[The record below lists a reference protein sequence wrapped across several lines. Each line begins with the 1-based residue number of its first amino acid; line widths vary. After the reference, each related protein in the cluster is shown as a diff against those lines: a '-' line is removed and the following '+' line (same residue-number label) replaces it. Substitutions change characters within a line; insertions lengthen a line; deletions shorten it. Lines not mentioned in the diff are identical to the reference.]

1 MRSFYQDRLGTNIG
15 KTQKR
20 VAFFAGFAR
29 GQRCQDNPAPGQPGY
44 SQPDHSFTAAAAA
57 RPAAGG
63 GGDGG
68 SGDESQYLSLV
79 LAVLGGVALTGLGAF
94 AVVKMGFVSVVPT
107 GASQSL
113 LSDDAQ
119 SAQQQ
124 QQAAQQA
131 AQQGGESSMYDEDVD
146 MGLD

>member
-124 QQAAQQA
+124 QQAAQQ
-131 AQQGGESSMYDEDVD
+131 GGESSMYDEDVD

>member
-1 MRSFYQDRLGTNIG
+1 MRSFCQDRLGTNIG

-63 GGDGG
+63 GGDG
-68 SGDESQYLSLV
+68 DESQYLSLV

-124 QQAAQQA
+124 QQAAQQ
-131 AQQGGESSMYDEDVD
+131 GGESSMYDEDVD